1 MNEIVFSNK
10 GFSLER
16 LRLLCEVHQAGGI
29 RAAVGD
35 DPVRQSLASR
45 QLKELGEYAN
55 AELTRRSGR
64 GIEITPAGI
73 ALAEIGNDF
82 FSKMSAFLQNT
93 HNLPIEFRLGAGD
106 SVFQWQILPTMKE
119 FEEKFTSC
127 KLIPYSYSSAEIIKA
142 VESRTLDAGIVRKSA
157 LADTRLIAKQLDE
170 IHYRVFVPAQFCKT
184 SMRDQLPPIAKIPFC
199 TLTGEGEYAKAT
211 IRFLQ
216 AFSSQPALN
225 CSSMTQ
231 MYAAVQ
237 SGQYAAILPEHAIIG
252 IDETKTRVF
261 TLPELAPFARH
272 LILIFNKDTRNIRVK
287 SEILDFLSVRLKM
300 RNNS

>member
-10 GFSLER
+10 GLSLER
-16 LRLLCEVHQAGGI
+16 LHLLCDVHQAGGI

-55 AELTRRSGR
+55 TELTRRVGR
-64 GIEITPAGI
+64 GIELTPAGI
-73 ALAEIGNDF
+73 ALAEIGNEF
-82 FSKMSAFLQNT
+82 FAKMSAFLQSTN
-93 HNLPIEFRLGAGD
+93 NLPIEFRIGAGD

-119 FEEKFTSC
+119 FEEKFPSC

-142 VESRTLDAGIVRKSA
+142 VEARSLDAGIVRRTA
-157 LADTRLIAKQLDE
+157 LADTRLIAKQLGE
-170 IHYRVFVPAQFCKT
+170 IHYRLFVPDQFCKT
-184 SMRDQLPPIAKIPFC
+184 STRNQLPPIAQIPFC

-216 AFSSQPALN
+216 AFSAQPSLN

-252 IDETKTRVF
+252 IEETKTKVV
-261 TLPELAPFARH
+261 TLPELAPFTRH
-272 LILIFNKDTRNIRVK
+272 LVLIFNKDTRNTQVK
-287 SEILDFLSVRLKM
+287 SEIIDFLSARLSKR
-300 RNNS
+300 RNS